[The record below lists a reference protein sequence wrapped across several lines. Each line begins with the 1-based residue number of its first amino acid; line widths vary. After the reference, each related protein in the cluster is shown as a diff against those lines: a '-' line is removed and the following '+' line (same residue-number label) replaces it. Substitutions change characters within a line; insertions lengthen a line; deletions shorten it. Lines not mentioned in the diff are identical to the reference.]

1 MAEHP
6 RVKRVKREKMNLT
19 IHPEIRAFAEEMA
32 NRNRMSISLLVE
44 DLVEDEWNRVQ
55 NNPGHTYR
63 PLPPE
68 YPVPP
73 VSAGYRQ
80 PEQ

>member
-19 IHPEIRAFAEEMA
+19 IHPEIRAFAAEMA
-32 NRNRMSISLLVE
+32 ERNRMSISLLVE
-44 DLVEDEWNRVQ
+44 DLVEAEWKRVQ
-55 NNPGHTYR
+55 NTANNPAR
-63 PLPPE
+63 S

-73 VSAGYRQ
+73 AIPGYHHQ
-80 PEQ
+80 PSQ